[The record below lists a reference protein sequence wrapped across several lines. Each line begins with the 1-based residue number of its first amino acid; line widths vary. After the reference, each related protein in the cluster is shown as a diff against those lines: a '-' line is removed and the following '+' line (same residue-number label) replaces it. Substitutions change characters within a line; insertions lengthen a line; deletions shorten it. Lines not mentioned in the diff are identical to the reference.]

1 VIFKQL
7 KFSDFL
13 VFSGEQSL
21 DLRSERDNSLVVILA
36 PNNTGKTSVIR
47 ALKFLFYGDLADCN
61 ESTAHRLL
69 NDRTRALCPSGSE
82 LVGYV
87 QATVEFDGQALT
99 VQRSI
104 RARKSGKDQW
114 LNPAIELSEVRIGGN
129 TVLTPDRQGIL
140 QGRLTTMVPPTLFDA
155 FYFKG
160 EPLDGKLLGGVSG
173 IRKSL
178 ESFLHEDAWQ
188 EAEKAAEA
196 VRGQLTKELEK
207 LTEKHAE
214 YSKKLREEELIE
226 DHLRKL
232 SESEAQIREQLE
244 VATIQWNEV
253 SEALAQLGSASE
265 AERQLSQLKLC
276 SAQRDQA
283 RQARDRADAEIARTV
298 GQSRG
303 IPFLLGAIPIARR
316 ILSALRD
323 DNILPADVSERFV
336 ERVLAA
342 PKCVCGQVHTTDT
355 REAWTRYKDKT
366 LNVDLSRGLSDLLR
380 AVEDQGS
387 HSYAQLARTTALRLE
402 TLAEQRA
409 TACAELDQQ
418 ERQIRELEAQLT
430 NSPIEAIR
438 GHTRKLGELAN
449 RRQHLQKE
457 LTSVEDNAQFIRK
470 NLERV
475 RTEKEKAKPAGA
487 IAQKER
493 QITKT
498 RERAE
503 RLRLLIQNSRTV
515 LKRSFHKILQDSVA
529 DYYNSTATDGSKA
542 RINSQDLLPKI
553 ESNGQIHGNLGGGQS
568 QLLALA
574 YIVSLAR
581 LRKTLHEQ
589 MVEIGI
595 GLGKV
600 DDQSFFL
607 DSPFNHMTDHYA
619 HAIARFLRGNARQ
632 VVLLMARHQW
642 NLVREIIEPE
652 MERVY
657 AFQFRTLPSIYE
669 DLKQKDAS
677 LGDSTYRVGKHSLT
691 LVAPLPHG
699 ETHPTTT
706 ITLVS

>member
-1 VIFKQL
+1 VIFRQL
-7 KFSDFL
+7 KFRDFL
-13 VFSGEQSL
+13 VFPGEQSL
-21 DLRSERDNSLVVILA
+21 DLRSERDNSLVVVLA

-61 ESTAHRLL
+61 ESTAYRLL
-69 NDRTRALCPSGSE
+69 NDRSRSLCPSGSE

-87 QATVEFDGQALT
+87 QATVEFDGQPLT
-99 VQRSI
+99 VQRTI
-104 RARKSGKDQW
+104 RARKSGRDQW
-114 LNPAIELSEVRIGGN
+114 LNPAIELSELRIGGN
-129 TVLTPDRQGIL
+129 TVVIPDRQGIL
-140 QGRLTTMVPPTLFDA
+140 QGRLKTMVPPTLFDA

-178 ESFLHEDAWQ
+178 ESFLHEDAWL

-196 VRGQLTKELEK
+196 VRAQLTKELEK
-207 LTEKHAE
+207 LTEKHAD
-214 YSKKLREEELIE
+214 YGKLLRQEEFIQ

-232 SESEAQIREQLE
+232 AASEAQIREQLE
-244 VATIQWNEV
+244 SATTQWNEV
-253 SEALAQLGSASE
+253 SEALVQLGSASE
-265 AERQLSQLKLC
+265 AERQLSQLKEC
-276 SAQRDQA
+276 SARRDQA
-283 RQARDRADAEIARTV
+283 KQARDRADAEIARAV
-298 GQSRG
+298 GQSKG
-303 IPFLLGAIPIARR
+303 IPFLLGAIPTARR

-342 PKCVCGQVHTTDT
+342 PKCVCGQVHTNDT

-366 LNVDLSRGLSDLLR
+366 LSADLSRGLSDLLR

-387 HSYAQLARTTALRLE
+387 HSYVQLAKTIAQRLE
-402 TLAEQRA
+402 MLAAQRA
-409 TACAELDQQ
+409 TACAELDLQ
-418 ERQIRELEAQLT
+418 ERQIRELQAQLA
-430 NSPIEAIR
+430 NSPVEAIR

-449 RRQHLQKE
+449 RRQHLQDE
-457 LTSVEDNAQFIRK
+457 LTKVQSDAGFVRK

-475 RTEKEKAKPAGA
+475 KAEKEKAKPAGV

-493 QITKT
+493 QISKT
-498 RERAE
+498 RERSE
-503 RLRLLIQNSRTV
+503 RLRLLIQNSREV

-529 DYYNSTATDGSKA
+529 EYYDSAATDGSKA
-542 RINSQDLLPKI
+542 RINRSDLLPKI

-607 DSPFNHMTDHYA
+607 DSPFNQMTDHYA

-632 VVLLMARHQW
+632 VVMLMARHQW
-642 NLVREIIEPE
+642 NLVREIIEPDV
-652 MERVY
+652 ERVY
-657 AFQFRTLPSIYE
+657 VFQFRTLPSIYE
-669 DLKQKDAS
+669 DLKQKDS
-677 LGDSTYRVGKHSLT
+677 TLGDSTYRVGKKALT
-691 LVAPLPHG
+691 LVAPLPNG
-699 ETHPTTT
+699 ESYPTTT